1 MGLKTDLETYC
12 SDVFRSAWT
21 TRDGTTVPDE
31 NSTLGLKNEAIKI
44 SGTVLYA
51 DLADS
56 TLLVDK
62 ELPGFSA
69 EIYKTFLYCCARIIP
84 SQGGSVTAYD
94 GDRIMG
100 IFIGKSKN
108 TSAVTAALNI
118 KWAVDEIVMPKMKAV
133 YKTKA
138 FQVSHVTGIDSS
150 ELFVAK
156 TGARGANDLVWVGRA
171 ANYAAKLAAL
181 DPSYTYI
188 TSDIYETMHD
198 SVKFAN
204 GNAMWTKMI
213 WTDFNNSYIYRSSYR
228 ISLS

>member
-1 MGLKTDLETYC
+1 MSLKSDLETYC
-12 SDVFRSAWT
+12 SDVFRSTWT
-21 TRDGTTVPDE
+21 TRDGTVVPDE
-31 NSTLGLKNEAIKI
+31 DSKLGLKNEAIKI
-44 SGTVLYA
+44 GATVLYA

-56 TLLVDK
+56 TLMVDK

-84 SQGGSVTAYD
+84 HHGGSVTAYD

-100 IFIGKSKN
+100 VFIGDSKN
-108 TSAVTAALNI
+108 TSAVKAALSI
-118 KWAVDEIVMPKMKAV
+118 KWAVDEIVMPKMKSI
-133 YKTKA
+133 YTTKT
-138 FQVSHVTGIDSS
+138 FQVKHVTGVDTS

-188 TSDIYETMHD
+188 TSDVYDVMHD
-198 SVKFAN
+198 SVKFVD
-204 GNAMWTKMI
+204 GNAMWVKMI
-213 WTDFNNSYIYRSSYR
+213 WTEFDNSYIYRSSYR
-228 ISLS
+228 QGFS